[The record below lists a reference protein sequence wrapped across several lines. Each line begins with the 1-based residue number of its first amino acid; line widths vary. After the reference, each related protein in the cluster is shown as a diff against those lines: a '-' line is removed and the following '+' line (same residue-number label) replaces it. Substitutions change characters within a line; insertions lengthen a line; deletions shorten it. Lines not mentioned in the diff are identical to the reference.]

1 MEAMS
6 HSPVSPSVYQSM
18 NRGAVQPPPP
28 NYARRPS
35 VKDEVSKTT
44 SNHSHHLTTTQAPPP
59 ARADPMSLS
68 SIMSSGNDNDPPAK
82 PHQASSLNHDYPP
95 SKPLNPLFVKQ
106 EPMPS
111 PAPADLAPHD
121 NGIMQR
127 ASYEPMQPLGVPH
140 SAQYFAPPRELP
152 VPDEAE
158 IEAALAHIE
167 TKQMNDL
174 DASGAPIEH
183 EEWKERSNKRS
194 LEVTNGET
202 AKRKVCCS
210 HTPDMIP
217 Y

>member
-1 MEAMS
+1 
-6 HSPVSPSVYQSM
+6 
-18 NRGAVQPPPP
+18 
-28 NYARRPS
+28 
-35 VKDEVSKTT
+35 
-44 SNHSHHLTTTQAPPP
+44 
-59 ARADPMSLS
+59 MSLS

-194 LEVTNGET
+194 LEVTNGEA